1 MLITDISTKIKS
13 IMAKAIEQI
22 YNQLMQVLGGTN
34 PNQIFCMTIP
44 GTTLTQSDYAYDL
57 SKEKPHLVT
66 EAESRLVDQMF
77 DLAQITGSSNGQK
90 LSSQYMQALRV
101 LIPKFDPMMPI
112 VKNQLRTYLNSP
124 APFDASVNGVAFT
137 GNLEQYYFALYEDW
151 LAKKSAWEQK
161 AIAYEKA
168 NTPEDY
174 LEWYEGIAEGELAI
188 IDAAMGRLLS
198 VFSPSDMDAVL
209 GALAAGPG
217 GELEEAATQVL
228 DLRLP
233 SPSGGYIYPIDL
245 TPSDWFLNLASDD
258 NPENLLNDPQFIA
271 ITIAARRQAIQASIS
286 QVQSLLSQAPSA
298 SDLQKK
304 TSALQKAQSDYTNA
318 QNNLINTYSANT
330 AMAVEM
336 YLTDGVA
343 SGGSDEDTLNKL
355 NENAVEVSKAKGE
368 TPQATG
374 ATKKGGLPITTDDVK
389 QILDGQNKLVQAQ
402 SDLLNAAQNVANMGQ
417 DLVAAQAQTF
427 AGLPV
432 ILSRL
437 QSQLTDLQSI
447 QAQLGASSNTTTPPI
462 PPPAIIT
469 DESTV
474 TKVKAIAI
482 TPSQP
487 LDILTGLYN
496 SMAGTNSNTNMQSIY
511 NAAYQTLLTTS
522 TTAINKGV
530 NDLGTLISSAKAAA
544 AAAMNPTPGKSAS
557 ATDILNAVLVL
568 IPQSLTIVK
577 STSIAQAAVSTL
589 LNFADVNGIVVGMP
603 VTGAGIPT
611 GATVASVDAI
621 AKTVTIS
628 IQTSPLVP
636 VSTSITFYDVSSI
649 VKNTSKAQTAAGTT
663 LDFSDVSGLSVG
675 MACYSDSD
683 ISTGTKI
690 LSIDNSTNTVTLS
703 QPTTGI
709 VAHNAE
715 IIFIAPFTP
724 EQTALQSIANAAAT
738 AETAATSSAASVNA
752 AVMQQ
757 CDKLWNA
764 LKDVASAAQSAS
776 SSALPGSTNYKFPTT
791 VPTTILTPVNAAVKQ
806 GLTNLPVEVKSYFL
820 DSSDKIILIN
830 DSTLMSLMNTAWQS
844 TATRYCSQTP
854 PAKVSKAGT
863 SDYYM
868 SFEMSFQSD
877 DMDQDS
883 SSSSMSSSTSWSVSL
898 FFGSASGSNSN
909 SSAASSN
916 QSLET
921 NTEIKIGFKA
931 AKVDINRGW
940 FDPGVFKLTTDM
952 NRISTVAV
960 SSGTVDFGALQKAQS
975 DFDTATSNLDQ
986 ANSHLKTNPSDTA
999 AQQAVA
1005 AAQQALN
1012 TASTN
1017 LQNAKDAVQN
1027 ANAGIM
1033 PCFPVA
1039 FVIAKDVNIQFQAS
1053 RSQLDAVKSVLDSR
1067 SAVGGGFLCFSA
1079 SSASAAHSE
1088 ASSVHS
1094 KTEDT
1099 VINISMPGPQILG
1112 WFLESTPVDNS
1123 QHMVTAATPP
1133 GQDLNI
1139 MEFVAALN
1147 KLS

>member
-1 MLITDISTKIKS
+1 
-13 IMAKAIEQI
+13 
-22 YNQLMQVLGGTN
+22 
-34 PNQIFCMTIP
+34 MTIP

-77 DLAQITGSSNGQK
+77 DLTQITGSSNGQK

-151 LAKKSAWEQK
+151 LAKKSAWNQK

-233 SPSGGYIYPIDL
+233 SPSGGYIYPVDL

-304 TSALQKAQSDYTNA
+304 TVALQNAQNDYTTA

-343 SGGSDEDTLNKL
+343 SGGSDEDSLNKL

-368 TPQATG
+368 SPQATG

-389 QILDGQNKLVQAQ
+389 QILDGQNKLVKAQ
-402 SDLLNAAQNVANMGQ
+402 SDLLDAAQNVANMGQ

-447 QAQLGASSNTTTPPI
+447 QAQLVASVNSTPTPNT
-462 PPPAIIT
+462 PPAIIT
-469 DESTV
+469 DDSTV
-474 TKVKAIAI
+474 ANVASINISPTTA
-482 TPSQP
+482 
-487 LDILTGLYN
+487 LEILTELYTAVTGTNGNANMQTIYN
-496 SMAGTNSNTNMQSIY
+496 S
-511 NAAYQTLLTTS
+511 AYKALITS
-522 TTAINKGV
+522 STEAINKGV
-530 NDLGTLISSAKAAA
+530 NDLGTLISGAKTAAA
-544 AAAMNPTPGKSAS
+544 TAMNPTSGNNAN
-557 ATDILNAVLVL
+557 AADILNAVVAL

-577 STSIAQAAVSTL
+577 PTSQLQTGVSTP

-603 VTGAGIPT
+603 VTGTGIASGT
-611 GATVASVDAI
+611 TVAAVDAI
-621 AKTVTIS
+621 ALTVTLS
-628 IQTSPLVP
+628 TQTQPAVP
-636 VSTSITFYDVSSI
+636 ASTSITFYEVSSV
-649 VKNTSKAQTAAGTT
+649 VKYTSHDQATGGGTT
-663 LDFSDVSGLSVG
+663 LQFSDVSGLFVG
-675 MACYSDSD
+675 MKCYSNTY
-683 ISTGTKI
+683 ISSGTTI
-690 LSIDNSTNTVTLS
+690 ASIDSNTNTVTLS
-703 QPTTGI
+703 VTTNGQI
-709 VAHNAE
+709 LSKSE
-715 IIFIAPFTP
+715 IIFIAPLTP
-724 EQTALQSIANAAAT
+724 EQTALQSIANAAST
-738 AETAATSSAASVNA
+738 AEMAANSSAASVNA

-757 CDKLWNA
+757 CDTLWNV
-764 LKDVASAAQSAS
+764 LKGVASAAQTAASA
-776 SSALPGSTNYKFPTT
+776 ALPGSTNYKFPVTA
-791 VPTTILTPVNAAVKQ
+791 PTSINTSVNVEVKKALANAVA
-806 GLTNLPVEVKSYFL
+806 EVKSYFL
-820 DSSDKIILIN
+820 DANDKITLIN
-830 DSTLMSLMNTAWQS
+830 VSALMSTMNTAWQS
-844 TATRYCSQTP
+844 TATRYCSKTP

-909 SSAASSN
+909 SSAANSN

-960 SSGTVDFGALQKAQS
+960 SSGAADFGALQQAQS
-975 DFDTATSNLDQ
+975 DYDKAKNNLDQ
-986 ANSHLKTNPSDTA
+986 LNLHLKTNPNDTA
-999 AQQAVA
+999 AQAAVA
-1005 AAQQALN
+1005 AAQQTLN

-1017 LQNAKDAVQN
+1017 LSNAQTSIEN
-1027 ANAGIM
+1027 ANEGIM

-1123 QHMVTAATPP
+1123 QHMVTAATPA